1 MCHLHCTFKGK
12 TTWILVAVYGVPLDI
27 LWNRWFVKWQ
37 LILRSAILL
46 KLLPRC
52 VCMLATPDASSWSFT
67 VFTRR
72 VRCFLQGPSPLWLYL
87 HSTGKTFA
95 LLNAFNSSLNDWVQ
109 LPIQDILSQGDA
121 GLNSS
126 TQFLANIFSGKGYGR
141 VVNQQLKSH
150 VLQQQHCSIASYVIY
165 DYDCDYDIM
174 IDSN

>member
-1 MCHLHCTFKGK
+1 MRLLFFVWLWGFFSNESPTLSY
-12 TTWILVAVYGVPLDI
+12 TARWILVAVYGVLLDI
-27 LWNRWFVKWQ
+27 FWNRWFVKWQ
-37 LILRSAILL
+37 LILLSAILPN
-46 KLLPRC
+46 LLPRC

-95 LLNAFNSSLNDWVQ
+95 LLNACNSSLNDWVQ

-126 TQFLANIFSGKGYGR
+126 TQFLANIFFPAR
-141 VVNQQLKSH
+141 VMEGFKTNSLNHMYCSS
-150 VLQQQHCSIASYVIY
+150 SIAALHH
-165 DYDCDYDIM
+165 M
-174 IDSN
+174 